1 MASGFLGL
9 WAAVPFLCP
18 QVLLPASSRGAPCA
32 LTWCSLCTC
41 LCPNFPFSYDI
52 GHVGS
57 GPTLMTSF

>member
-32 LTWCSLCTC
+32 RVSVQIS
-41 LCPNFPFSYDI
+41 PF
-52 GHVGS
+52 HM
-57 GPTLMTSF
+57 TLVMLGQVLL